1 MGTRLCLFV
10 CCLLHPLDHFARN
23 SFTSLSSSSLFPLS
37 SSSSACFVQF
47 IVIIIEINIITEPS
61 LWPQFIL
68 FVSDHNN
75 SYFFFIPGMYLL
87 PSNTKISKIAN
98 GKSYITSQ
106 LSHKVKEV
114 ISDRNDE
121 TNTCAAAATNGEN
134 TSPLLS
140 TRWKMKMWIHYHH
153 HYHHNE

>member
-23 SFTSLSSSSLFPLS
+23 SFTSSSSLLPLS

-47 IVIIIEINIITEPS
+47 IAIIIEINIITKPS
-61 LWPQFIL
+61 LWPQLIFCL
-68 FVSDHNN
+68 NN

-121 TNTCAAAATNGEN
+121 TNTCAAAATDGEN

-140 TRWKMKMWIHYHH
+140 IRWKMKMWNHYHH